1 MRARQHSCKLTRRF
15 MSDPKPDRRQLDA
28 LREEI
33 AKRLK
38 PVCEQWPSDLF
49 DGMVDGLAN
58 ITLKY
63 DLANPSSVV
72 DRRATDRM
80 IDDMKD
86 ALQRS
91 EKARDS

>member
-1 MRARQHSCKLTRRF
+1 MNAPQ
-15 MSDPKPDRRQLDA
+15 PERRQLDA

-38 PVCEQWPSDLF
+38 PVCEQWPAELF

-63 DLANPSSVV
+63 DHADPSSVV

-80 IDDMKD
+80 IVDMKD

-91 EKARDS
+91 EKSRDS